1 MYRWHKI
8 QMLQKGGMK
17 LKKIAR
23 TLGLP
28 INTVRKY
35 VRGQSP
41 PEFQRSK
48 CLSQLNPYVSQI
60 QEMVEKKYIGTRIYR
75 ELLSLGYRGG
85 IAQIRRYIRKW
96 KQDSRKAARVT
107 TRVETDPGQQAQYDW
122 KEWMLPVKEQSVKI
136 YLHQVIL
143 SYSRYKYYT
152 FSLTLTRFDIMRAI
166 QAAFLAFGGTPLELW
181 IDNPKQMI
189 LTHRKNGVIGYQ
201 EDFLKFCGLY
211 GIEPTACQP
220 YRAQTKGKVERPF
233 HTIQE
238 QFLRGLK
245 VSDLQ
250 EFEAGL
256 FSFTLE
262 ENQRKNRDLG
272 EAPLERFQRESP
284 SLRPLPS
291 LEPTSLFER
300 EPRQITSDGY
310 LHYGGNRYPVSMELA
325 LQEVWVESVFGR
337 ELKVYA
343 KTGELMLTLPLVLSR
358 QTQRPTHPEHEIL
371 NEAYREKRKQ
381 KQGAVVEKFKA
392 AFGSVGEAYLE
403 GLRQKVS
410 GNLQWHLHEILKYE
424 EVFGLEAVLH
434 SIKACLTLGAYHK
447 NSVQRLIQ
455 VHLKPQ
461 PLDPLK
467 PLPLVH
473 NLPAGS
479 LIRELSDYAS
489 LTEVSH
495 V

>member
-23 TLGLP
+23 TLGLS

-60 QEMVEKKYIGTRIYR
+60 QKMVEKKYIGTRIYR
-75 ELLSLGYRGG
+75 ELLSLGYSGG

-96 KQDSRKAARVT
+96 KQEHKKEARVT

-122 KEWMLPVKEQSVKI
+122 KEWMLPVQEQSVKI

-220 YRAQTKGKVERPF
+220 YRAQTKGKVER
-233 HTIQE
+233 
-238 QFLRGLK
+238 
-245 VSDLQ
+245 
-250 EFEAGL
+250 
-256 FSFTLE
+256 
-262 ENQRKNRDLG
+262 
-272 EAPLERFQRESP
+272 
-284 SLRPLPS
+284 
-291 LEPTSLFER
+291 

-325 LQEVWVESVFGR
+325 LQG
-337 ELKVYA
+337 
-343 KTGELMLTLPLVLSR
+343 G
-358 QTQRPTHPEHEIL
+358 
-371 NEAYREKRKQ
+371 
-381 KQGAVVEKFKA
+381 
-392 AFGSVGEAYLE
+392 
-403 GLRQKVS
+403 
-410 GNLQWHLHEILKYE
+410 
-424 EVFGLEAVLH
+424 
-434 SIKACLTLGAYHK
+434 
-447 NSVQRLIQ
+447 
-455 VHLKPQ
+455 
-461 PLDPLK
+461 
-467 PLPLVH
+467 
-473 NLPAGS
+473 
-479 LIRELSDYAS
+479 
-489 LTEVSH
+489 
-495 V
+495 